1 MALIIFSLLGVW
13 FMRGRIFELFNVLL
27 CSLPGLCKYWST
39 PLFKVLVSSSFLTL
53 FIFCFLSFPFPLLS
67 FVIFCPSCSLL
78 SIVVVLIF
86 RCFLRKLCQSK
97 YQQKNYWRVTFE
109 IHNNTSGKSSP
120 MFSTIPIIVL
130 FLVTPLLIVGC
141 RFQLES
147 SKVIDE
153 KLGIVEVALSKMQH
167 KKTRVEERCLWEM
180 LMQVT
185 SPKKTT
191 LSIIHSL
198 PHDYSRIDR
207 GFPAPTVVVGWND
220 PGPLS
225 WLSSLADLRVLGSR
239 LGWHWLATPKDHH
252 LYMCI
257 YKYNVYINNVYI
269 YIFYILIVYIYM
281 HYMHIKKTLWHN
293 PMVIYAVTCFRP
305 NLFRFFSLHGTSK
318 RSMAAE

>member
-1 MALIIFSLLGVW
+1 MPIKIPTKKLLEGDFW
-13 FMRGRIFELFNVLL
+13 D
-27 CSLPGLCKYWST
+27 SQQH
-39 PLFKVLVSSSFLTL
+39 
-53 FIFCFLSFPFPLLS
+53 
-67 FVIFCPSCSLL
+67 
-78 SIVVVLIF
+78 
-86 RCFLRKLCQSK
+86 LRKVFTNVQ
-97 YQQKNYWRVTFE
+97 Y
-109 IHNNTSGKSSP
+109 HPNNCAILYLSGS
-120 MFSTIPIIVL
+120 
-130 FLVTPLLIVGC
+130 LVTPLLIVGC

-185 SPKKTT
+185 SQKKTT

-257 YKYNVYINNVYI
+257 YKYNVYINIMYIYIYI
-269 YIFYILIVYIYM
+269 YIFFLHIDCIYIYM
-281 HYMHIKKTLWHN
+281 HYMHIKKKKNFMTQSHGYISGYLLPSQSFPVFLITWH
-293 PMVIYAVTCFRP
+293 
-305 NLFRFFSLHGTSK
+305 L
-318 RSMAAE
+318 